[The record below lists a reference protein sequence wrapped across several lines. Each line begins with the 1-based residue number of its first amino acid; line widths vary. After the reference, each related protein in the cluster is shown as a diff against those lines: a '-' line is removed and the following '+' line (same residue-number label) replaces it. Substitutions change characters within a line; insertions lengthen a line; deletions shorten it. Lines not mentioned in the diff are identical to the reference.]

1 MFSTVVNYI
10 EGDIGGYPIPQ
21 YCKNNWQVPK
31 YHVLNQQNTNTAFMI
46 DHVCLIYLKHICTR
60 NQPQPL
66 LENEPQIDRY
76 NDKKARLLD
85 ATTISW

>member
-1 MFSTVVNYI
+1 
-10 EGDIGGYPIPQ
+10 
-21 YCKNNWQVPK
+21 
-31 YHVLNQQNTNTAFMI
+31 MI